1 MAGPQVKKLKKKLK
15 KEKKEN
21 KDLQNQLDDSDEGD
35 YEEEDP
41 SGAQAIDDL
50 TPTPE
55 ELAATRAA
63 WEQQVN
69 SAAGTGREDIVR
81 YFQNMGLDPTQYGA
95 DIDQA
100 IASARAGV
108 PDLASPGSAF
118 TGLGQRLYTDLE
130 NALRARSMREANTL
144 DPMGRIEN
152 TADDSI
158 IAEILN
164 RERGEANQY
173 AQNLLDRGVITESGF
188 TGIQGDLEQQGAR
201 AQGLLTGLGDNLLA
215 GGQGELDALFGQ
227 AKGDAGGLLLGED
240 FNAQN
245 YQEDINKS
253 FDDFMTNLGSQF
265 EAQLPGDLFKTSG
278 LGSVAGA
285 AQGAQNTK
293 YDRNALS
300 GIYDDPDEERGLG
313 NVF

>member
-1 MAGPQVKKLKKKLK
+1 MAGPQVNKLKKKNKKLK
-15 KEKKEN
+15 QQVKKS
-21 KDLQNQLDDSDEGD
+21 KQKATSQGQAASQT
-35 YEEEDP
+35 
-41 SGAQAIDDL
+41 GAQAIQDL

-55 ELAATRAA
+55 ELAATRAQ
-63 WEQQVN
+63 WEQDLN
-69 SAAGTGREDIVR
+69 TAAGTGRNDITR
-81 YFQNMGLDPTQYGA
+81 YFQNLGLDPNQYAA

-100 IASARAGV
+100 IASARSGV

-130 NALRARSMREANTL
+130 NAMRSRNLRDVNTI
-144 DPMGRIEN
+144 DPRGRIEN

-164 RERGEANQY
+164 RERGEANKY
-173 AQNLLDRGVITESGF
+173 SQNLLDRGVITDAGF

-215 GGQGELDALFGQ
+215 GGQGNLDQIFGQ
-227 AKGDAGGLLLGED
+227 AKGAAGGGLLGESFD
-240 FNAQN
+240 KRE

-253 FDDFMTNLGSQF
+253 FDDFMANLGTQF

-300 GIYDDPDEERGLG
+300 GIFDDQEEERGLG